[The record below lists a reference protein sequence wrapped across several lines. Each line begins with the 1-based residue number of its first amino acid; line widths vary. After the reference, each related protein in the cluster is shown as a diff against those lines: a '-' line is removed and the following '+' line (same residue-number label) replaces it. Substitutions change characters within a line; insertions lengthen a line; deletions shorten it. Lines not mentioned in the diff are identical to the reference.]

1 MMSRLGIAMMWLL
14 HFLPLRGLRW
24 LGIGLG
30 LLLYA
35 FVWGR
40 RRVVITNFKICFPQ
54 WSRQQ
59 NRQCARQHF
68 IYFAQA
74 WLDRS
79 WLWFGTPELISQ
91 RVELKGAQELI
102 QNIQPTVV
110 FAPHFVGLDVGWTA
124 LCMHLKQPMRTIYT
138 PQANAVVDAW
148 ITKGRQRF
156 GDVHLFLR
164 KEGAQAIVS
173 QLRKNGLLYL
183 LPDMNYAQDE
193 SIFVPFYGVMA
204 ATVPSLSRFAKLGK
218 AQVVPVVS
226 RMTNRGYVVR
236 VLPAWINYPT
246 DDVLAD
252 TQLMNERLQT
262 WIDDMPAQYFWVHQR
277 FKSRPEGDPSLY
289 GGKRL

>member
-1 MMSRLGIAMMWLL
+1 MISRLGVAWMWLL
-14 HFLPLRGLRW
+14 HFLPLRVLRF
-24 LGIGLG
+24 LGAVLG

-35 FVWGR
+35 VVWGR
-40 RRVVITNFKICFPQ
+40 RRVVTTNLKICFPQ
-54 WSRQQ
+54 WNQQQ

-79 WLWFGTPELISQ
+79 WLWIGSPELIRQ
-91 RVELKGAQELI
+91 RVELNGAQELI

-110 FAPHFVGLDVGWTA
+110 FAPHFVGLDVGWMA
-124 LCMHLKQPMRTIYT
+124 LCMNQKQPMYTIYT
-138 PQANAVVDAW
+138 PQADAVVDAW
-148 ITKGRQRF
+148 ITQGRQRF
-156 GDVHLFLR
+156 GDVHLFSR

-204 ATVPSLSRFAKLGK
+204 ATVPSLSRFAKLGR
-218 AQVVPVVS
+218 ALVVPVVS
-226 RMTNRGYVVR
+226 RMTDRGYVVQ
-236 VLPAWINYPT
+236 VLPAWLNYPT
-246 DDVLAD
+246 DDVHAD
-252 TQLMNERLQT
+252 TQLMNERLQA

-277 FKSRPEGDPSLY
+277 FKSRPEGETSLY